1 MKSKFFIDRPILSI
15 ALAVVIMLVGYIGFV
30 SLPVEQFPDIAPP
43 VVEVSADYTGASA
56 DAVQKSVIVPIEEAI
71 NGVDGI
77 DYISSSSTSSGS
89 AYISVVFKS
98 GIDPDMAVVMVKNR
112 VAEGRPSSSWYS
124 SCCSSSRAVG
134 PR

>member
-1 MKSKFFIDRPILSI
+1 
-15 ALAVVIMLVGYIGFV
+15 
-30 SLPVEQFPDIAPP
+30 
-43 VVEVSADYTGASA
+43 VSADYTGASA
-56 DAVQKSVIVPIEEAI
+56 DTVQKSVIVPIEEAI

-77 DYISSSSTSSGS
+77 DYISSNSTSSGS

-124 SCCSSSRAVG
+124 SCCSSSKAAV

>member
-1 MKSKFFIDRPILSI
+1 M
-15 ALAVVIMLVGYIGFV
+15 
-30 SLPVEQFPDIAPP
+30 
-43 VVEVSADYTGASA
+43 SADYTGASA
-56 DAVQKSVIVPIEEAI
+56 DTVQKSVIVPIEEAI

-112 VAEGRPSSSWYS
+112 VAEVEGILPQEVVKTGVHASAPWSMMPLWWLRPFRVSLSEASGS
-124 SCCSSSRAVG
+124 LIRQ
-134 PR
+134 P